1 MNYSNDENKRQI
13 RILAAVFF
21 AGVILNL
28 CFALPAL
35 RHCENTVFA
44 QTGKINPNIA
54 SVDELAE
61 LPGIGSAKAQAIVE
75 YRQGIR
81 RRQGYGGQEEKA
93 FKNTGD
99 LDKVK
104 GIGEKTADKLKPWLD
119 FEQVND

>member
-54 SVDELAE
+54 SVNELAE
-61 LPGIGSAKAQAIVE
+61 LPGIGPAKAQAIVE
-75 YRQGIR
+75 YRQGR
-81 RRQGYGGQEEKA
+81 EKA

-104 GIGEKTADKLKPWLD
+104 GIGEKTAEKIKPWLD

>member
-21 AGVILNL
+21 AGIILNL
-28 CFALPAL
+28 CFTLPML
-35 RHCENTVFA
+35 RHSENTVFA

-54 SVDELAE
+54 SVDELAQ
-61 LPGIGSAKAQAIVE
+61 LPSIGEKKAHAIID
-75 YRQGIR
+75 YRNEQKKLG
-81 RRQGYGGQEEKA
+81 RQKA
-93 FKNTGD
+93 FETAGD